1 MHVERWQFDQF
12 GLEHLRWTE
21 GDIEEPG
28 PDEVQVEVKA
38 ASPNYRD
45 VLVIR
50 GSYNP
55 KLKLPAVPLCDG
67 AGVLRTVGRNVKE
80 FRRGD
85 AVLTNFFTGWTDQPF
100 DASMIKTVL
109 GGPGP
114 GLAATFVNLPATG
127 VMAKPAH
134 LTFPEAAALPV
145 AGLTAWSALV
155 TEGRLDPDKPNGA
168 AGKTVLAIGTG
179 GVSMYVLQFAKAMGA
194 RVIITSSSD
203 EKLARAKA
211 MGADEGINYRT
222 TPEWDAEVLE
232 LTDRKGAD
240 IVVDSG
246 GSDTL
251 PRCLRACRGGGMIAV
266 LGALTGLDAT
276 LNTGLIMMK
285 RLRLQ
290 GIVVDSRRAHQRMLA
305 FLSAHP
311 EIKPLI
317 DRTFAL
323 QELPAALD
331 YLLQAKHMG
340 KIVLT
345 PE

>member
-1 MHVERWQFDQF
+1 MYVDRWEFDQF
-12 GLEHLRWTE
+12 GLHHLKWTSA
-21 GDIEEPG
+21 DIPEPE
-28 PDEVQVEVKA
+28 PHEVMIEIKA

-45 VLVIR
+45 VLVIN

-67 AGVLRTVGRNVKE
+67 AGIVRSAGREVKHVS
-80 FRRGD
+80 RGD
-85 AVLTNFFTGWTDQPF
+85 AVLTNFFTGWIDGPF
-100 DASMIKTVL
+100 RSEMIKTVL

-114 GLAATFVNLPATG
+114 GMAATYVNVPGNG
-127 VMAKPAH
+127 VLKKPAH
-134 LTFPEAAALPV
+134 MSFPEAAALPV

-155 TEGRLDPDKPNGA
+155 TEGGMNPARADNPH
-168 AGKTVLAIGTG
+168 TVLALGTG
-179 GVSMYVLQFAKAMGA
+179 GVAMFVLQFAKAMGA

-203 EKLARAKA
+203 EKLAKAKA

-222 TPEWDAEVLE
+222 HPDWETEVLR
-232 LTDRKGAD
+232 LTDKQGAD

-246 GSDTL
+246 GSETL

-290 GIVVDSRRAHQRMLA
+290 GIVVDSQAAHRKLLA
-305 FLSAHP
+305 FLGEHTD
-311 EIKPLI
+311 IKPLI
-317 DRTFAL
+317 DRTFPMD
-323 QELPAALD
+323 ELPAALD
-331 YLLQAKHMG
+331 YLLAGKHMG
-340 KIVLT
+340 KVVLT
-345 PE
+345 PPA